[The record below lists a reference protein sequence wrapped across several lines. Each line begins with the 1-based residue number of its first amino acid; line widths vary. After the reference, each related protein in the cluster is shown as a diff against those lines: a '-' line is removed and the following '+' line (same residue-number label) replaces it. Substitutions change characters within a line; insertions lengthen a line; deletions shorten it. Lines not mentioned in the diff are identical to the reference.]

1 MMLGRRILIPGKES
15 DQLALP
21 VRIGL
26 FEDAL
31 DLLRTVTLATLSS
44 SAAGSG
50 LSPVP
55 MIDAIRTSAGVSPK
69 ALTSVPRSGRDAAR
83 RVSA

>member
-1 MMLGRRILIPGKES
+1 MLGRRILNPGKES

-31 DLLRTVTLATLSS
+31 DLVAHRDFGNAKLFCCRLWAE
-44 SAAGSG
+44 
-50 LSPVP
+50 PVP

-69 ALTSVPRSGRDAAR
+69 ALTSVPRSGRDAAPR
-83 RVSA
+83 ASA